1 MNRRDVIREIVQ
13 RDVQMLGL
21 SAESVL
27 REAKKLHSAA
37 CEHFGTWE
45 TALQYAGV
53 DMRALAVRDEYS
65 RERVLSR
72 IRRLCRDGH
81 DLAAHRNQMRNRRMY
96 DAARQHFGSWR
107 GALRAAGINLAN
119 LRPRS
124 LRLDTNEI
132 LDRLRRMHAE
142 GHSMKW
148 TDVCLDNRT
157 LAMAAK
163 SAFRS
168 WRRASVAAGLASDE
182 DVVLGGPRCNPE
194 ASYQRYQETA
204 CAGQD
209 DDLHSHPRRQWATLR
224 GGSEIF
230 RRLEGGAEGGW
241 GGSGRPRREATY
253 SAARTYV
260 SGRLR
265 AGTTNK

>member
-1 MNRRDVIREIVQ
+1 
-13 RDVQMLGL
+13 MLGL

-45 TALQYAGV
+45 TALRYAGV
-53 DMRALAVRDEYS
+53 DMRALAARDEYS

-168 WRRASVAAGLASDE
+168 WRRALVAAGLASDE
-182 DVVLGGPRCNPE
+182 DVVLGGPRWNPKRVINAIKKRHAQGKTMTYTAIRE
-194 ASYQRYQETA
+194 DDGPLCAAARRY
-204 CAGQD
+204 
-209 DDLHSHPRRQWATLR
+209 
-224 GGSEIF
+224 F
-230 RRLEGGAEGGW
+230 GGW
-241 GGSGRPRREATY
+241 KEALKAAGVEVDGRGAKQHIQQPGPTYRAGSGR
-253 SAARTYV
+253 ARQ
-260 SGRLR
+260 
-265 AGTTNK
+265 TNKS